1 MANIPA
7 EIRHEILSDVV
18 SSYLDLAITEPP
30 VISED
35 EAKRVQAV
43 MLEET
48 RQSIDWD
55 DWEKNELVQ
64 PLPPNTIHP
73 LLSVSLQ
80 FRLTTLKLIS
90 EALGPAALTEDPPGV
105 SRDVWNGLRRA
116 RTAYRAVRVPSPATP
131 RPVFS
136 APTRFLDVYTSFL
149 FSHLLRNDSN
159 FESALWRRLYCR
171 ALNIAFSAQTV
182 EKGKQ
187 MHDELSIAV
196 CDFVNSLRRSESE
209 RLENTTRLRDSL
221 QKALYYEPHH
231 VPSELMQA
239 FRFRYIAW
247 RVSAIICKPPMST
260 YVFPN
265 GTDNLQR
272 DILEF
277 SLQLIKTWAV
287 HEAASTHYYLP

>member
-48 RQSIDWD
+48 RQPIDWD

-90 EALGPAALTEDPPGV
+90 EALGPAALTEQARFHIDECQPDFFNRDPPGV

-116 RTAYRAVRVPSPATP
+116 RTAYRAARVQSPATP
-131 RPVFS
+131 RPHFS
-136 APTRFLDVYTSFL
+136 PPTNFLDVYTSVL
-149 FSHLLRNDSN
+149 FSHLRGRK
-159 FESALWRRLYCR
+159 FESALWSRLCCRAANMASVAQTCKFWSNQRRL
-171 ALNIAFSAQTV
+171 F
-182 EKGKQ
+182 
-187 MHDELSIAV
+187 
-196 CDFVNSLRRSESE
+196 
-209 RLENTTRLRDSL
+209 
-221 QKALYYEPHH
+221 
-231 VPSELMQA
+231 
-239 FRFRYIAW
+239 
-247 RVSAIICKPPMST
+247 
-260 YVFPN
+260 
-265 GTDNLQR
+265 
-272 DILEF
+272 
-277 SLQLIKTWAV
+277 
-287 HEAASTHYYLP
+287 